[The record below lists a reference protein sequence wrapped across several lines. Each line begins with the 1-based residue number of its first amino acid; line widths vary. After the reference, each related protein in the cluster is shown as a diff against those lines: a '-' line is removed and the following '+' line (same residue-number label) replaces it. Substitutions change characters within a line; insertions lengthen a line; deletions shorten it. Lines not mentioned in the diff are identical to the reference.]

1 MAAVPQDSEPSA
13 ALPALAVVERFMLVD
28 FRTLVFGG
36 VVIRVT
42 GQLIG
47 SIMDLQDGP
56 GADQITQMD
65 KENGGK

>member
-1 MAAVPQDSEPSA
+1 M
-13 ALPALAVVERFMLVD
+13 VVELFMLVD
-28 FRTLVFGG
+28 FRTRVFGV

-56 GADQITQMD
+56 GTDQITQMD
-65 KENGGK
+65 KENGGR